1 MNKEALIRTAMRQKS
16 KLLGILRISLMLG
29 ILGIILYSCTE
40 QKYKEETDTT
50 VNILGYLEQ
59 NPEQF
64 SEFLRILEITDND
77 VFIGTYGTYTFFAP
91 TNEAV
96 AQYLQENGYSSVEDV
111 PVAEL
116 EDLVRLHLIDE
127 IVLTINF
134 TDGKIQ
140 TPTMLG
146 QYLTTGAIS
155 ENGATNITVNKTSK
169 ITEGNIEVG
178 NGIIH
183 VVDRVLDKAVKTL
196 TETIAADE
204 NLTLFNEAIKATGWD
219 EKLDQPVT
227 YDEDSIPS
235 YVSVFAQ
242 TDMVFQEAGINSL
255 ADLKDKYSHT
265 GDPTDPEDS
274 LNLFVAYRVLPGLK
288 YTADLVTT
296 PAHIT
301 KAPNE
306 IISVKMNRDT
316 ILLNEQTFQGV
327 FEKGVAVDRDNSD
340 ITAVN
345 GVLHKVKEHFDIILR
360 FPTPVYFDVAD
371 QPEFRRLAT
380 VFRRPGN
387 FQSFSPGELEDIQW
401 GGGLPITY
409 SAHAAGTREAQ
420 AYYGDW
426 LEILRLRTGS
436 SSWIEFKTP
445 VIVKG
450 QYKVWITFRTNGRAS
465 VKQAYFN
472 DKPLANLV
480 DFREYRD
487 TQAPPRVL
495 ESQGYK
501 QSLAGDSWIFNSRF
515 LGIINVESTGRHIFR
530 LEALT
535 GAGGPSWIDVIE
547 FRPVEMDQLWPKLG
561 GDGEL
566 VYEEDLEE
574 GTEEE

>member
-1 MNKEALIRTAMRQKS
+1 MKLRLTFLGFLRTV
-16 KLLGILRISLMLG
+16 LVLGVLG
-29 ILGIILYSCTE
+29 FVLKSCTE
-40 QKYKEETDTT
+40 QQYAEETDTT

-96 AQYLQENGYSSVEDV
+96 ENYLQENGFSSVEEV
-111 PVAEL
+111 PVEDL

-127 IVLTINF
+127 VVRTIDF

-140 TPTMLG
+140 YPTMLG
-146 QYLTTGAIS
+146 QYLTTGAKS
-155 ENGATNITVNKTSK
+155 EAGATNVTINKTSR
-169 ITEGNIEVG
+169 IIEGNIEVG
-178 NGIIH
+178 NGVIH

-196 TETIAADE
+196 TNKIADRE
-204 NLTLFNEAIKATGWD
+204 DLSIFHKAIQATGWD
-219 EKLDQPVT
+219 ERLDQPVT

-235 YVSVFAQ
+235 YMTVFAQ
-242 TDMVFQEAGINSL
+242 TNEVFQEAGISSF
-255 ADLKDKYSHT
+255 ADLKERYSHT
-265 GDPTDPEDS
+265 GDPTNPEDS

-296 PAHIT
+296 PAHVT
-301 KAPNE
+301 KAPDE
-306 IISVKMNRDT
+306 IITVKLNRDT
-316 ILLNEQTFQGV
+316 IVLNEQTFQGV
-327 FEKGVAVDRDNSD
+327 FEKGVAVDRENSD
-340 ITAVN
+340 NTAVN
-345 GVLHKVKEHFDIILR
+345 GVLHEVEEHFAIKVR

-371 QPEFRRLAT
+371 QPEFRRLAS

-387 FQSFSPGELEDIQW
+387 WQSFSPGELNDIQW
-401 GGGLPITY
+401 GGSLPITY
-409 SAHAAGTREAQ
+409 VAHNAGSREAQ
-420 AYYGDW
+420 TYHGDW

-450 QYKVWITFRTNGRAS
+450 QYKVWLTYRTNGRAS
-465 VKQAYFN
+465 VVQTYFN
-472 DKPLANLV
+472 GKPFSNLV
-480 DFREYRD
+480 DFSEYRD

-501 QSLAGDSWIFNSRF
+501 QSLAGDSWIFNSRL
-515 LGIINVESTGRHIFR
+515 LGIVNVESTGRHTLR

-535 GAGGPSWIDVIE
+535 YAGGPSWIDVIE
-547 FRPVEMDQLWPKLG
+547 FRPVDMDQLWPKLG
-561 GDGEL
+561 SNGEL
-566 VYEEDLEE
+566 VYPEDLD
-574 GTEEE
+574 GEEEE